1 MGRRIA
7 GRMIETDSVIRPI
20 IETDDS
26 VIRPISIRTEMRPF
40 FAKRSSIMLN
50 RLKQAFGHEPVDG
63 GHFPMNLN
71 IDERRSGQSIK
82 LESGK
87 AKGKTETESV
97 EKSPKLISEKIS
109 PASDRSLS
117 EATFDTSMTN
127 GKVPLQPGQPRA
139 MALQYEPLLV
149 STPVNN
155 SFRRKMVTSAED
167 EKLMKCFFNPVS
179 CF

>member
-1 MGRRIA
+1 MVG
-7 GRMIETDSVIRPI
+7 TDESLIRPL
-20 IETDDS
+20 E
-26 VIRPISIRTEMRPF
+26 IRTEVRPL

-50 RLKQAFGHEPVDG
+50 RLKQAFRHEPFVDA
-63 GHFPMNLN
+63 GHFPVNLN
-71 IDERRSGQSIK
+71 IDERRSGQSSK
-82 LESGK
+82 AEDGR
-87 AKGKTETESV
+87 AKGKTEMESV
-97 EKSPKLISEKIS
+97 AKSPEVMAEKMS
-109 PASDRSLS
+109 PASDHSLS
-117 EATFDTSMTN
+117 EATFDTSVTN

-155 SFRRKMVTSAED
+155 SFRRKMVTSADD

>member
-1 MGRRIA
+1 
-7 GRMIETDSVIRPI
+7 MIETDESSLNRPL
-20 IETDDS
+20 E
-26 VIRPISIRTEMRPF
+26 IRTEMRPL

-50 RLKQAFGHEPVDG
+50 RLKQAFGHEPVVDA
-63 GHFPMNLN
+63 GHFPVNFNM
-71 IDERRSGQSIK
+71 DERRSGQSIK
-82 LESGK
+82 LENGK
-87 AKGKTETESV
+87 AKGKAESV
-97 EKSPKLISEKIS
+97 ATSPKLIAEQMS
-109 PASDRSLS
+109 PESDHSLS

-127 GKVPLQPGQPRA
+127 GKVPLQPEQPRA
-139 MALQYEPLLV
+139 MALQHEPLLV